1 MFGFYYT
8 SVLVFIAAL
17 IYLIKWY
24 LSRNDEYWTKKGI
37 HSTPRENYFTMI
49 YKLSTLNMGE
59 FIKDMTKKYGR
70 VFGSFEGSTPTV
82 TVAEPDLL
90 RDIFVKDFHIFPY
103 RNEMKT
109 GDPIGDKMV
118 TVVIGEDWKR
128 IRTLITPAFT
138 SKRMRQMSSIM
149 NECSETLVKVCEK
162 HYNKG
167 DPVDVKGMFGAF
179 TMDVIASSAFGTK
192 VDSHN
197 DPQNEFV
204 RRARE
209 AFLKFTPFI
218 IMFSAIVPHWFL
230 KMIPESM
237 SPFKFD
243 NDNFF
248 RNVTMSIIKQRR
260 ETGRRYN
267 DFLQLLMDSSND
279 VAQTEN
285 QEEVEDETDRFGS
298 ITFSETSPSTK
309 YKKLSNVELLA
320 QCVLFFMVG
329 YETTAAVLTFAAH
342 CLATNPEWQEKL
354 IEEVDEAFAKHGE
367 MSYDA
372 IRDMKVLDAV
382 VSETLRMHPP
392 AASSGRTAVEDYELG
407 NTGIVVKKGMTVMVP
422 IYAMHYDSDF
432 FQDPEIFNPERF
444 MDGYEPKHP
453 QYAYLPFGAG
463 PRNCLGMRFALL
475 EIKMC
480 LANLF
485 RHYRLKPHF
494 STRVRYILIIER
506 DSFPV

>member
-1 MFGFYYT
+1 MFDFYYS
-8 SVLVFIAAL
+8 SVIVFFAVFTCLV
-17 IYLIKWY
+17 KWY
-24 LSRNDEYWTKKGI
+24 LSRNDDYWTKKGI
-37 HSTPRENYFTMI
+37 PSTPRENYFTMI

-167 DPVDVKGMFGAF
+167 ETVDVKGMFGAF

-209 AFLKFTPFI
+209 AFLKFTPFV
-218 IMFSAIVPHWFL
+218 IMLSAILPHWFL
-230 KMIPESM
+230 KMIPESI

-267 DFLQLLMDSSND
+267 DFLQLLMDSSD
-279 VAQTEN
+279 EVAQAEN

-298 ITFSETSPSTK
+298 ITFSETSPSAK
-309 YKKLSNVELLA
+309 YKNRLLTRIVLMKL
-320 QCVLFFMVG
+320 
-329 YETTAAVLTFAAH
+329 TAHSQKYFQPYLT
-342 CLATNPEWQEKL
+342 
-354 IEEVDEAFAKHGE
+354 
-367 MSYDA
+367 
-372 IRDMKVLDAV
+372 
-382 VSETLRMHPP
+382 
-392 AASSGRTAVEDYELG
+392 
-407 NTGIVVKKGMTVMVP
+407 
-422 IYAMHYDSDF
+422 
-432 FQDPEIFNPERF
+432 
-444 MDGYEPKHP
+444 
-453 QYAYLPFGAG
+453 
-463 PRNCLGMRFALL
+463 
-475 EIKMC
+475 
-480 LANLF
+480 
-485 RHYRLKPHF
+485 
-494 STRVRYILIIER
+494 
-506 DSFPV
+506 